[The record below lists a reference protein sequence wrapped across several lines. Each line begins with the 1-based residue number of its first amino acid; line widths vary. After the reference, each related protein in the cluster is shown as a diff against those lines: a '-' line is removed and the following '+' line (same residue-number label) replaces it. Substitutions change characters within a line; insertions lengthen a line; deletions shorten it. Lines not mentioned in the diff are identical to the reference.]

1 MQLILDRDS
10 FERPFLAAFDETVAA
25 LEDAG
30 GTVSGAGLR
39 TKTAKRDLDDLKRF
53 KEEVAGHLRAGM
65 LARLPSLRTAYRRIR
80 HCHHLTVGPWK
91 GVFLIDPDG
100 VLAIGLVFS
109 KAPHNFLDRV
119 QELVTLHTQ
128 IEPGEEGEGG

>member
-1 MQLILDRDS
+1 IS
-10 FERPFLAAFDETVAA
+10 
-25 LEDAG
+25 
-30 GTVSGAGLR
+30 
-39 TKTAKRDLDDLKRF
+39 
-53 KEEVAGHLRAGM
+53 
-65 LARLPSLRTAYRRIR
+65 

-119 QELVTLHTQ
+119 QELVILHTQ
-128 IEPGEEGEGG
+128 IEPGEEDKGG